1 MKARRNGA
9 LGMVVGLLGVGVSA
23 LPVRRN
29 RIGRREERAFLAVN
43 RLPDWLHRPAWV
55 VMQLGALGAAPV
67 TAGVALAAGERRLA
81 TRLATSGLSAWLLAK
96 VVKQV
101 IRRGRPSTVIADV
114 RHRGRESSGLGYLSG
129 HAAVSTALVLA
140 AGPHLDRRIRWLA
153 VIAAPIVG
161 LSRIF
166 VGAHLPLD
174 VVGGASLGILVDG
187 PSRRL
192 VGHSGSEGTPPW
204 ERG

>member
-1 MKARRNGA
+1 MRARRDGA
-9 LGMVVGLLGVGVSA
+9 PSLAVGLLGVAVSA

-29 RIGRREERAFLAVN
+29 RIGRREERVFLAVN
-43 RLPDWLHRPAWV
+43 RLPDGLHRPAWV
-55 VMQLGALGAAPV
+55 VMQLGALGAAPA
-67 TAGVALAAGERRLA
+67 TAALALVVGERRLA
-81 TRLATSGLSAWLLAK
+81 ARLATSGLTAWVLAK

-114 RHRGRESSGLGYLSG
+114 RHRGPESSGLGYLSG

-140 AGPHLDRRIRWLA
+140 ALPHLDRRMRWLA
-153 VIAAPIVG
+153 VAAAPIVG

-174 VVGGASLGILVDG
+174 VVGGASLGLLVDG
-187 PSRRL
+187 ASRRL
-192 VGHSGSEGTPPW
+192 APGGDPQSS
-204 ERG
+204 